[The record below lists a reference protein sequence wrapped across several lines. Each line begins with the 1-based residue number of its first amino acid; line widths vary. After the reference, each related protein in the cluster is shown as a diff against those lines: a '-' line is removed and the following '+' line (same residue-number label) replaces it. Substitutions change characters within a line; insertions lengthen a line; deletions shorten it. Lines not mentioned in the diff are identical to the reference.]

1 VWYKI
6 WDVVKRMSFA
16 MSGAKSRNEWSYRP
30 GRGLR
35 RNAER
40 SNEESTDQ
48 PDASVQS
55 ERISRVVPTI
65 IVASLDEA
73 LRSFFLRNLAQGSRH
88 VLEADSEDS
97 LLDLIKLHSRP
108 IQVLLVDIRLDN
120 RDLLASLRKYRP
132 NMAIIPV
139 AEDLHEPI
147 RGVLTPR
154 AALMKAEGLTSA
166 LPEGRQT

>member
-1 VWYKI
+1 
-6 WDVVKRMSFA
+6 
-16 MSGAKSRNEWSYRP
+16 
-30 GRGLR
+30 
-35 RNAER
+35 
-40 SNEESTDQ
+40 
-48 PDASVQS
+48 
-55 ERISRVVPTI
+55 VPTI